1 MASWVKQGLVVVKNK
16 NNHTGNYLLAIQKT
30 GYANIWIGSQ
40 HIYWNYNAAQ
50 TNTDKV
56 DVGAAIQSV
65 EKPKKKQVIL
75 IRRT

>member
-1 MASWVKQGLVVVKNK
+1 MPFQGVTMISSKNK
-16 NNHTGNYLLAIQKT
+16 KPQNMLLLVRKT

-56 DVGAAIQSV
+56 DVGAAMQSV